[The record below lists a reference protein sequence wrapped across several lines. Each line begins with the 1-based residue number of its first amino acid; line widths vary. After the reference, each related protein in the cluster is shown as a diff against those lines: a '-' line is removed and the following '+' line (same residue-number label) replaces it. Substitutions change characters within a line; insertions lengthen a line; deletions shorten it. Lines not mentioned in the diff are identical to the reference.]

1 MYNINKR
8 KQFETVGNLKKL
20 LAEVPNETKVVIC
33 GDDYC
38 WFHIEEDE
46 SVVCL
51 DMEDLDDCY
60 KTEEE

>member
-8 KQFETVGNLKKL
+8 VSFETAGDLKEL
-20 LAEVPNETKVVIC
+20 LAEVPDETKIVIC
-33 GDDYC
+33 GDDNC
-38 WFHIEEDE
+38 WFHIEEDK

-60 KTEEE
+60 EGK